1 MDLARD
7 VSRSPRRIAQAAV
20 AVAGKRAGGTPA
32 GLQVPDQAWAEGG
45 YSARIDQPRWDGPA
59 QGWPPTRERAVKE
72 LSLFLV
78 SNGFIASE
86 ELNPLD
92 KRHQASLVK
101 DIGPLK
107 WVVYVKQRL
116 LLDLVWSHDPPKGL
130 SPVSRAFRL

>member
-72 LSLFLV
+72 LSLFFRG
-78 SNGFIASE
+78 NGFVASE

-101 DIGPLK
+101 DKSPLK
-107 WVVYVKQRL
+107 WVHAIENSL
-116 LLDLVWSHDPPKGL
+116 ALDLVRSHDPPKGF
-130 SPVSRAFRL
+130 SPVSRASRE